1 MTKQTLIAVIAAV
14 SAADGYRRAGIDL
27 LAGKNEL
34 ELTEAQLAQFEAD
47 PRIVVTRK
55 PATDEGVM
63 GNAKKATTDG
73 TGASSKKAE
82 KVKFDVAAPDEID
95 LSKFEPEGLAHYAAA
110 LHQLHKSGALELNA
124 QGKPNVDDLAVEVD
138 GKTVKPS
145 ASDRDAVWDGYKQ
158 LIGA

>member
-63 GNAKKATTDG
+63 GNAKTTTDD
-73 TGASSKKAE
+73 TGANSKKAE
-82 KVKFDVAAPDEID
+82 KVTFDVAAPDEID

-124 QGKPNVDDLAVEVD
+124 RGKPNIDDLAVEVD